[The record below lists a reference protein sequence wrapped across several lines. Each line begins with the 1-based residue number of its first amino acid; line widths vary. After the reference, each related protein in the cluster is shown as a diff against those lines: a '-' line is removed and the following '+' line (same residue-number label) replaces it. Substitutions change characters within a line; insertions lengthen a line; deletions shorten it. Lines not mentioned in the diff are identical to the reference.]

1 MTPEDEHGKAAE
13 TRSSTKPE
21 TASESGEGQAEKQPV
36 PLHKR
41 TAFWLVLGMLL
52 GVLLMLLLARCQPVQ
67 PVTQQREAL
76 VSPQELLDLQ
86 REYTRSLEAE
96 LRRLEEAL
104 LRDPCELVD
113 FSRTSPEQMPLPP
126 GAAVPSTNGTRAV
139 PPVNGTSP
147 QSGKLEPIQA
157 NPPST
162 VGELMEQATVFVL
175 SVGEEAAGSGTGF
188 FVAPGVVATNRHVV
202 MSRDNKVIVGNKQ
215 LGRMYLADVIAL
227 SDESSGD
234 YALLRVPE
242 AVGKTP
248 VLSINDTAKRTE
260 RISSW
265 GFPGLITDADPKY
278 AALLEGDLTAVPE
291 VVYSEGVVSVVLDR
305 KPPFIMH
312 TSQISQGNSGGPL
325 IDSQGTVLGINTLIR
340 VADQSNAQANIA
352 LPGSELKK
360 FMRANGVTPT
370 APGN

>member
-13 TRSSTKPE
+13 ASGSTGPE
-21 TASESGEGQAEKQPV
+21 QAPDGGREEEKHT

-41 TAFWLVLGMLL
+41 TAFWIVLGMLL
-52 GVLLMLLLARCQPVQ
+52 GVLLMLLLSRCQPVQ
-67 PVTQQREAL
+67 PAAQLREDL

-96 LRRLEEAL
+96 LRRLEESL
-104 LRDPCELVD
+104 LLDPCQLAD
-113 FSRTSPEQMPLPP
+113 FSKTSPEQMPLSPR
-126 GAAVPSTNGTRAV
+126 GATPSANGTQLA
-139 PPVNGTSP
+139 PSSNGTSP
-147 QSGKLEPIQA
+147 QGAKPEPMQA

-162 VGELMEQATVFVL
+162 VGELMEQSTVFIL
-175 SVGEEAAGSGTGF
+175 SVGNGSAGSGTGF
-188 FVAPGVVATNRHVV
+188 FVAPGVVATNRHVAV
-202 MSRDNKVIVGNKQ
+202 SKDNTIIVGNKQ
-215 LGRMYLADVIAL
+215 LGRMLSASVIAL

-234 YALLRVPE
+234 YALLRVPD

-248 VLSINDTAKRTE
+248 VLAISDTAKRTE

-265 GFPGLITDADPKY
+265 GFPGLVTDADPKY
-278 AALLEGDLTAVPE
+278 AALLEGDLGSVPE

-325 IDSQGTVLGINTLIR
+325 IDSLGTVLGINTLIR

-360 FMRANGVTPT
+360 FMLANGVSPT
-370 APGN
+370 APGK